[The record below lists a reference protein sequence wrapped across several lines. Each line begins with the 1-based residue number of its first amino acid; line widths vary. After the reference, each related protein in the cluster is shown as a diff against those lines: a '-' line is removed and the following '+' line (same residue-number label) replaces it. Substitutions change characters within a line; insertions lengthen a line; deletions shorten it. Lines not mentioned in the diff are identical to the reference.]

1 LITDALIELSIRGDF
16 LKEEADITTKEDIYI
31 YELPDDFKNKLVVK
45 IDDEHRLKYWDFEKY
60 MLYKTGSDRKGCPS
74 HFSWTGGYVEDGQQ
88 SKPFMY
94 LYPIPDDND
103 GDDYTLHL
111 YYTQIHPRVIT
122 VDDVDTDACDYILFH
137 EKYEPL
143 LKMLILAR
151 WAETKNLDEDAMKYE
166 LKFENMLKNYKTIE
180 GNIRQAKYYDFA

>member
-31 YELPDDFKNKLVVK
+31 YELDFKNKLVVK

-60 MLYKTGSDRKGCPS
+60 MLYKTGSDADKTGSDRKGCPS

-94 LYPIPDDND
+94 LDPIPDDND
-103 GDDYTLHL
+103 GDNYTLHL

-122 VDDVDTDACDYILFH
+122 VCDYILFH